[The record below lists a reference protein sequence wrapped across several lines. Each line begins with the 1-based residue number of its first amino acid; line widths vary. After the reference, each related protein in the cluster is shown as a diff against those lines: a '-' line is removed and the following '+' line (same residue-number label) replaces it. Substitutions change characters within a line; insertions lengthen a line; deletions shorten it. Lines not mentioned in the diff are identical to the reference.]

1 MPSDGSKTDFQVT
14 FGGKEMHK
22 RSVFFVSNEHKSD
35 QNPILHLSLYMHGRV
50 GAGRQRKYVV
60 QVMKAPR

>member
-1 MPSDGSKTDFQVT
+1 
-14 FGGKEMHK
+14 MHK
-22 RSVFFVSNEHKSD
+22 QSILFVSNEHKSD

-50 GAGRQRKYVV
+50 GAGMQRKYVV